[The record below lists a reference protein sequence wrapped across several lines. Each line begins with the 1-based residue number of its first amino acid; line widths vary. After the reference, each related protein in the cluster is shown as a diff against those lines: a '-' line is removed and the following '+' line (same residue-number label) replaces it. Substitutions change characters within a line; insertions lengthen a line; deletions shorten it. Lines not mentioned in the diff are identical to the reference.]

1 MPHGGTRCGLGPHGV
16 ADHDMIVARFAQE
29 HWMWVGADVFVAV
42 SIHFVEHLL
51 DFRLRKADM
60 VPLPHIEDEPRNE
73 FVPIRS
79 EVEIFVIIVV
89 MSPTCD
95 NFALSDR
102 FDVGRYENAYD
113 CSNNIDE
120 KSF

>member
-1 MPHGGTRCGLGPHGV
+1 M
-16 ADHDMIVARFAQE
+16 ADHDMVVSRPVQE
-29 HWMWVGADVFVAV
+29 YRMWVGGNVSVV